1 MHTKEQVELKNKTM
15 KKFNWGNLFETI
27 GYIGIAC
34 VATGIL
40 SFAFTFI
47 WQIIKSIF

>member
-1 MHTKEQVELKNKTM
+1 M
-15 KKFNWGNLFETI
+15 KKFNWGKLLEWI

-34 VATGIL
+34 VAIGIL
-40 SFAFTFI
+40 SFGFVFI